1 MLGEVADQQGNDHP
15 TSMPTSAYKTKDG
28 YMNVAA
34 SGSQMWRRLC
44 QVLERPELH
53 EHPDYADADGRAR
66 NRKALNAAIER
77 ELVRKTTAEWT
88 EILNRAGIP
97 SGPIYSMDQ
106 VFADPQVKHL
116 GVAAEV
122 ESKRLG
128 RFKIINQPVKLSRT
142 PAKLV
147 TATPERG
154 EHTGEVLREAG
165 YDEAAIAELRKNG
178 II

>member
-1 MLGEVADQQGNDHP
+1 M
-15 TSMPTSAYKTKDG
+15 
-28 YMNVAA
+28 
-34 SGSQMWRRLC
+34 
-44 QVLERPELH
+44 
-53 EHPDYADADGRAR
+53 
-66 NRKALNAAIER
+66 
-77 ELVRKTTAEWT
+77 RKTTGEWT

-97 SGPIYSMDQ
+97 SGPIYTMDQ

-122 ESKRLG
+122 ESPKLG
-128 RFKIINQPVKLSRT
+128 KYKIINQPVKLSRT

-154 EHTGEVLREAG
+154 AHTNEVLREAG
-165 YDEAAIAELRKNG
+165 YDDAAIADLRKQG